1 MTIIERLEK
10 GNCVENVGL
19 PMAPNRIQIPP
30 VPGYQK
36 EQEAIRNINPP
47 TINMF
52 GHLSLLAALFF
63 IGTLKVGNWQREL
76 GVLNGCINRSG
87 PNQNPGKVITSL
99 VMCTCHCGIC
109 LINKNARVPAPRTM
123 PLPLPPR
130 LQLHLCG
137 LWVLSGDPD
146 QTPHPSVREPKK
158 PCGCQSSFVFV
169 ICALM
174 SYTFECVF
182 ACPSHCPS

>member
-1 MTIIERLEK
+1 MCAFVKR
-10 GNCVENVGL
+10 NCQWVL
-19 PMAPNRIQIPP
+19 YSAPPSHPSQPSQPNHPNTQLSDF
-30 VPGYQK
+30 
-36 EQEAIRNINPP
+36 P
-47 TINMF
+47 TLY
-52 GHLSLLAALFF
+52 GAHAYHHHEC
-63 IGTLKVGNWQREL
+63 R
-76 GVLNGCINRSG
+76 CINRSG